1 MNTKESRFVIELLG
15 VEKGKAYGFHEY
27 VFNLLNYFYSHRETI
42 RYERIIIW
50 CKKSEQGLFKQFDN
64 KFEIK
69 GFAYSSYLKRHWL
82 QTYLPIKEEL
92 TKEDLLFS
100 PGNIT
105 GVLKRCPEVLTI
117 HDLLF
122 KRMERLPSKLM
133 RWQREIFIPI
143 AIRKADKIVAISDFT
158 RDDIEQYYP
167 MSKGKIDVIYNSFNF
182 SKYESNEA
190 SKIGVPYFWAIS
202 TNADYKNQKTI
213 LNAYRVYC
221 TKGGRKKLVIV
232 GRLNEGTEAYKVYGE
247 LPQEV
252 KVNIVW
258 VSGISN
264 EELGALYRDASCF
277 ISASK
282 FEGLGMPV
290 VEAMSFGLPVLL
302 SDIPPH
308 REVSMNLGDYYEP
321 TDVDALSEKMLNMD
335 FERRDYGERIRS
347 KFSEENTSAEYVELI
362 NQIYVKT
369 HLGGAILRL
378 RFNDYRLTI
387 NHAAVLEE
395 GRMVA

>member
-1 MNTKESRFVIELLG
+1 MSRLVIELLG
-15 VEKGKAYGFHEY
+15 LERRKAYGFQEY
-27 VFNLLNYFYSHRETI
+27 SFNLLNYFYRHRDEI

-50 CKKSEQGLFKQFDN
+50 CKDSENELFNKFND

-69 GFAYSSYLKRHWL
+69 AFSYSSYLKRHWL
-82 QTYLPIKEEL
+82 QTYIPIKEEL
-92 TKEDLLFS
+92 TKEDILFS
-100 PGNIT
+100 PGNVS
-105 GVLKRCPEVLTI
+105 GVLKRCTELLTI

-122 KRMERLPSKLM
+122 KRRDWLPSKSM
-133 RWQREIFIPI
+133 RWQREILIPI
-143 AIRKADKIVAISDFT
+143 SIRKADKIVAISDFT
-158 RDDIEQYYP
+158 KGDIEYYYP
-167 MSKGKIDVIYNSFNF
+167 LSKGKIDVIYNSFNF
-182 SKYESNEA
+182 SKYDGANFSN
-190 SKIGVPYFWAIS
+190 IGAKFFLAIS

-213 LNAYRVYC
+213 IKALQKYC
-221 TKGGRKKLVIV
+221 EEGGKKKLVLV
-232 GRLNEGTEAYKVYGE
+232 GKLAEGTEAFKEYEG
-247 LPQEV
+247 LTQNV
-252 KVNIVW
+252 KMNIVW
-258 VSGISN
+258 MSGISN

-308 REVSMNLGDYYEP
+308 REVSMNLGEYFEP
-321 TDVDALSEKMLNMD
+321 TDNEALSEKMLSMS
-335 FERRDYGERIRS
+335 FERRDYGDIIRA
-347 KFSEENTSAEYVELI
+347 KFSEGNTSKKNVELI
-362 NQIYVKT
+362 NQMYVKT

>member
-1 MNTKESRFVIELLG
+1 MDRRFVIELLG
-15 VEKGKAYGFHEY
+15 LENGKAYGFQEY
-27 VFNLLNYFYSHRETI
+27 VFNLLNFFYVHRGDI

-50 CKKSEQGLFKQFDN
+50 CKGSSREMFKHFED
-64 KFEIK
+64 KFEVESYD
-69 GFAYSSYLKRHWL
+69 YSSYLKKHWI
-82 QTYLPIKEEL
+82 QTVLPFKYGL
-92 TKEDLLFS
+92 TKKDLLFS
-100 PGNIT
+100 PGNVS
-105 GVLKRCPEVLTI
+105 GLVKCSSELLTI

-122 KRMERLPSKLM
+122 KRKEWLPSKLM
-133 RWQREIFIPI
+133 RWQREFLIPI
-143 AIRKADKIVAISDFT
+143 SIHKADKIVAISEFT
-158 RDDIEQYYP
+158 KADVEHFYP
-167 MSKGKIDVIYNSFNF
+167 MSKGKMEVIYNSFNF
-182 SKYESNEA
+182 NKYEGKETFA
-190 SKIGVPYFWAIS
+190 IGAPYFFAIS
-202 TNADYKNQKTI
+202 TNAEYKNQKTI
-213 LNAYRVYC
+213 IKAFQKYC
-221 TKGGRKKLVIV
+221 AEGGEKKLVIV
-232 GRLNEGTEAYKVYGE
+232 GRLNVGTEAYTVYHSMTE
-247 LPQEV
+247 DV
-252 KVNIVW
+252 KMNIVW
-258 VSGISN
+258 LSGISN

-308 REVSMNLGDYYEP
+308 REVSMNLGDYFEP

-347 KFSEENTSAEYVELI
+347 KFSEENTSAKYVELI

-378 RFNDYRLTI
+378 RFNDYLLTI

>member
-1 MNTKESRFVIELLG
+1 MGNRLIIDLLTL
-15 VEKGKAYGFHEY
+15 ERGKAYGFQEY
-27 VFNLLNYFYSHRETI
+27 SFNLLNYFYQHRDDI

-50 CKKSEQGLFKQFDN
+50 CKDTSKDMFRQYEDKFDI
-64 KFEIK
+64 ETYS
-69 GFAYSSYLKRHWL
+69 YSSYLKKHWL
-82 QTYLPIKEEL
+82 QTILPIKYGL

-100 PGNIT
+100 PGNIS
-105 GVLKRCPEVLTI
+105 GLLKRSSEILTI

-122 KRMERLPSKLM
+122 KRKDWLPSKLM
-133 RWQREIFIPI
+133 RWQREILIPI

-158 RDDIEQYYP
+158 KSDVEYFYP
-167 MSKGKIDVIYNSFNF
+167 QSKGKIEVIYNSFDF
-182 SKYESNEA
+182 SKYSGERVSN
-190 SKIGVPYFWAIS
+190 IGTPYFLAIS

-213 LNAYRVYC
+213 LEAYKEYSI
-221 TKGGRKKLVIV
+221 KGGRKKLVIV
-232 GRLNEGTEAYKVYGE
+232 GRLNEWTEAYNVYHRM
-247 LPQEV
+247 PAEV

-308 REVSMNLGDYYEP
+308 REVSMNLGDYFEP

-347 KFSEENTSAEYVELI
+347 KFSEENTSAKYVELI

-369 HLGGAILRL
+369 HLGGGN
-378 RFNDYRLTI
+378 FKD
-387 NHAAVLEE
+387 
-395 GRMVA
+395 